1 MVLGGAG
8 REVEV
13 VTEAWIVAV
22 VSAALA
28 LLLEVIPGL
37 RKRWEALT
45 WEAKRFAWLVG
56 CVIMGATPFVLG
68 CLTGHFGI
76 EVGGATFV
84 GSCTVDT
91 LARGMEVGAIAYFAS
106 QATHGTVHGVMQV
119 AKVKKGVLTDG

>member
-1 MVLGGAG
+1 M
-8 REVEV
+8 

-22 VSAALA
+22 VSAVLA

-56 CVIMGATPFVLG
+56 CVVIGTAPFVLG
-68 CLTGHFGI
+68 CLAARFGI

-84 GSCTVDT
+84 GTCAVDT
-91 LARGMEVGAIAYFAS
+91 LARGMQMGFVAYFAS
-106 QATHGTVHGVMQV
+106 QATHGAVHGVQQV
-119 AKVKKGVLTDG
+119 TGKGY

>member
-1 MVLGGAG
+1 MV
-8 REVEV
+8 
-13 VTEAWIVAV
+13 TSAWIVAV
-22 VSAALA
+22 VSAVLA

-37 RKRWEALT
+37 RVRWEALT
-45 WEAKRFAWLVG
+45 WEAKRFAWLIG
-56 CVIMGATPFVLG
+56 CVVMGASPFVLG

-76 EVGGATFV
+76 EVGAATFV

-119 AKVKKGVLTDG
+119 AKVKKGVLTNGQRSNEGT